1 MPLMY
6 ENAGWQEAY
15 EPKEP
20 EGADDGQKNCSQRPE
35 EDSVT
40 SNLRTGNKRSL
51 ASPTQTSSSLAS
63 TINKISSSSLTMSEN
78 FQNPPLLGTS
88 KSLQL
93 SLPVGSPAASLT
105 GRVCSLPRVSAPAVT
120 SAWLLPSVSGTSFQP
135 LMGSAYLYQHSS
147 TTMLSGV
154 PGQSHIS
161 TPAASNPG
169 IFEWALTGGTEKKS
183 SSIRDFTVTV
193 IDQDTAVSSMS
204 MASHYNKTSDA
215 TNMVPLYPSLSASL
229 VHGASSQIPNQGQS
243 LSLPYQEGSQLY
255 YYNQGTL
262 GPLLSAER
270 GPYLQSYGSVSYT
283 ESRASAPQPEMVMV
297 LKEVQPTHMIPPAS
311 TSAIY
316 YSVPAQPITDTRF
329 QVMETSLGMKTSLGL
344 TPLSQTFC
352 PSQNPE
358 IPKSCGGSNI
368 QLPDS
373 NPPPELGDISMAG
386 PVQSPSIY
394 LALPPAPSQEQKE
407 NRNLQ
412 DVKTMLSKPLD
423 AYQIPTEN
431 QDPPLLPLEIPAIAQ
446 VLACFDPLGQE
457 EQPGCEN
464 AGLGKN
470 SLSLKDQGTLENG
483 TESNDGFADIATLVE
498 DIHLP
503 VVLNP
508 LDELDQSQGP
518 KVIQTKDT
526 RAINLNEVQKTSVIN
541 APSDQARKNKH
552 DTSELINGD
561 PIVKIQP
568 ESPDGMFVG
577 EVAVS
582 NAAASDRGRENRA
595 KNSNKP
601 QKAAPSRT
609 SKSKSHGQEKA
620 KRTRENNPKKTE
632 ERKQSG
638 NKVKAEEKPNI
649 PKMKRKKYHAELTQ
663 ETFKKPRT
671 SLGMHMLE
679 SVQVFHALGKK
690 SDKKTELSSSRALGH
705 SNNPKG
711 PQPSLAIR
719 HCLDTPREGK
729 GPERAP
735 VKRRKPDGSADKD
748 CSSPSEYE
756 LPPPGKVKL
765 VPLIFPTLDKPQ
777 ARPVPRRPLSLAS
790 RRPAGANRAQP
801 GSKSAQ
807 PTAVNSSQP
816 TSASMMGPA
825 RPALPIS
832 TNPDQ
837 PGWTNPTQPSV
848 PQCDAS
854 RPVPYKTSTCTS
866 FQREPV
872 RTMVNKPRTPPK
884 PQNQWLLQD
893 LAYQRIPWRIPDMSG
908 PVMSTPIT
916 KEQRPE
922 REAMKRKAQLERE
935 NAAKFTS
942 LGKVQYFIER
952 EKEMEIS
959 RYYGYAK

>member
-1 MPLMY
+1 MKKKKK
-6 ENAGWQEAY
+6 G
-15 EPKEP
+15 
-20 EGADDGQKNCSQRPE
+20 RE
-35 EDSVT
+35 ERCKSNLACPSPAQGSVT
-40 SNLRTGNKRSL
+40 SNLRTGNKRSF

-93 SLPVGSPAASLT
+93 SLPVGSTAASLT

-120 SAWLLPSVSGTSFQP
+120 SAWLLPSASGTSFQP

-154 PGQSHIS
+154 PGQSQIS

-169 IFEWALTGGTEKKS
+169 IFEWVLTGGTEQKS

-204 MASHYNKTSDA
+204 MASQYNKTSDA

-311 TSAIY
+311 TPAIY
-316 YSVPAQPITDTRF
+316 YSVPAQPITETRF
-329 QVMETSLGMKTSLGL
+329 QVMETPLGMKTSLGL
-344 TPLSQTFC
+344 QPLSQTFC
-352 PSQNPE
+352 LPQTPE

-368 QLPDS
+368 QMLDS
-373 NPPPELGDISMAG
+373 NPPPELGDISMAA

-407 NRNLQ
+407 NRNLE
-412 DVKTMLSKPLD
+412 DMETMLSKPLD

-431 QDPPLLPLEIPAIAQ
+431 QDPPLLPLEIPAIPQ
-446 VLACFDPLGQE
+446 LLACFDPLGQE

-470 SLSLKDQGTLENG
+470 SLTLKDQGTLENG

-503 VVLNP
+503 VVLNS

-526 RAINLNEVQKTSVIN
+526 RAINLNKVQKTSVIN
-541 APSDQARKNKH
+541 APSDQAGKNKH
-552 DTSELINGD
+552 EAPELINGD

-577 EVAVS
+577 ELAVS
-582 NAAASDRGRENRA
+582 NAAASDRAPENRA

-609 SKSKSHGQEKA
+609 SKTKSHGQERA

-649 PKMKRKKYHAELTQ
+649 PKMKRKKYHPELTQ
-663 ETFKKPRT
+663 ETFKKPRS

-705 SNNPKG
+705 SSNPKG
-711 PQPSLAIR
+711 PQPSLATR
-719 HCLDTPREGK
+719 QWLDKPREGK
-729 GPERAP
+729 GPEKAP
-735 VKRRKPDGSADKD
+735 VKRQKPDGSADKE

-816 TSASMMGPA
+816 MSASMMGPA

-832 TNPDQ
+832 NNSDQ

-854 RPVPYKTSTCTS
+854 RPVPCKTSTCTS

-872 RTMVNKPRTPPK
+872 RTTVNKPWTPPK
-884 PQNQWLLQD
+884 PQNQWLLHD
-893 LAYQRIPWRIPDMSG
+893 FAYQRIPWRKPDISG

>member
-1 MPLMY
+1 
-6 ENAGWQEAY
+6 
-15 EPKEP
+15 
-20 EGADDGQKNCSQRPE
+20 
-35 EDSVT
+35 
-40 SNLRTGNKRSL
+40 
-51 ASPTQTSSSLAS
+51 PT
-63 TINKISSSSLTMSEN
+63 EN

-88 KSLQL
+88 KSLPL
-93 SLPVGSPAASLT
+93 SLPVGSTAASLT

-154 PGQSHIS
+154 TGQSQIS

-169 IFEWALTGGTEKKS
+169 IFEWALTGGTERKS

-204 MASHYNKTSDA
+204 MASQYNKTSDA

-243 LSLPYQEGSQLY
+243 WSLPYQDGSQLY
-255 YYNQGTL
+255 FYNQGTL

-270 GPYLQSYGSVSYT
+270 GPYLQSYGSVSYP

-297 LKEVQPTHMIPPAS
+297 LREVQPTNVIPPAS

-316 YSVPAQPITDTRF
+316 YSVPAQPITETSF

-344 TPLSQTFC
+344 QPLSQTFC
-352 PSQNPE
+352 LPQTPE
-358 IPKSCGGSNI
+358 IPKSSSGSNI
-368 QLPDS
+368 QILDS
-373 NPPPELGDISMAG
+373 SPPPELGDISMAA
-386 PVQSPSIY
+386 PVHSPSIY
-394 LALPPAPSQEQKE
+394 LALPPAPSQEQKG
-407 NRNLQ
+407 NRNLE
-412 DVKTMLSKPLD
+412 DMKT
-423 AYQIPTEN
+423 IPTEN
-431 QDPPLLPLEIPAIAQ
+431 QEPPLLPLEIPDIPQ
-446 VLACFDPLGQE
+446 LLACFDPLGQE
-457 EQPGCEN
+457 EQPGWEN

-470 SLSLKDQGTLENG
+470 SLSLNDQGTLENG

-498 DIHLP
+498 DIQLP
-503 VVLNP
+503 VVLNS
-508 LDELDQSQGP
+508 LDELDQSKGP

-541 APSDQARKNKH
+541 APS
-552 DTSELINGD
+552 ELISGA

-568 ESPDGMFVG
+568 ENPDGRLVG

-582 NAAASDRGRENRA
+582 NAAAIDRAPENRA

-609 SKSKSHGQEKA
+609 SKTKSHGQEKA
-620 KRTRENNPKKTE
+620 KRTRENNPKKTGE
-632 ERKQSG
+632 SKQSG

-649 PKMKRKKYHAELTQ
+649 PKMKRKKYHPELTQ
-663 ETFKKPRT
+663 ETFKKPRS

-690 SDKKTELSSSRALGH
+690 SDKKTELSSSRSLGH
-705 SNNPKG
+705 SSNPKG

-719 HCLDTPREGK
+719 QWLDTRREGK
-729 GPERAP
+729 GPEKAP
-735 VKRRKPDGSADKD
+735 VKRQKPDGSAEKE

-777 ARPVPRRPLSLAS
+777 VRPVPRRPLSLAS
-790 RRPAGANRAQP
+790 RQPAGANRAQP

-825 RPALPIS
+825 RPGPAKPIS
-832 TNPDQ
+832 TNSVR

-848 PQCDAS
+848 PPCDAS

-872 RTMVNKPRTPPK
+872 RTTVNKPWTPPK

-893 LAYQRIPWRIPDMSG
+893 FACQRIPWRKPDISG

-952 EKEMEIS
+952 EKEMDIS

>member
-1 MPLMY
+1 
-6 ENAGWQEAY
+6 
-15 EPKEP
+15 
-20 EGADDGQKNCSQRPE
+20 
-35 EDSVT
+35 
-40 SNLRTGNKRSL
+40 
-51 ASPTQTSSSLAS
+51 PT
-63 TINKISSSSLTMSEN
+63 EN

-93 SLPVGSPAASLT
+93 SLPVGSTAASLT

-154 PGQSHIS
+154 TGPEPDLHSSCFQSWY
-161 TPAASNPG
+161 
-169 IFEWALTGGTEKKS
+169 FEWALTGGTERKS

-204 MASHYNKTSDA
+204 MASQYNKTSDA

-229 VHGASSQIPNQGQS
+229 VHGASSQIPNPGQS
-243 LSLPYQEGSQLY
+243 WSLPYQEGSQLY

-262 GPLLSAER
+262 GPVLSAER
-270 GPYLQSYGSVSYT
+270 GPYLQSYGSVSYP

-297 LKEVQPTHMIPPAS
+297 LKEVQPTSVIPPAS

-316 YSVPAQPITDTRF
+316 YSVPAQPITETSF

-344 TPLSQTFC
+344 QPLSQTFC
-352 PSQNPE
+352 LPQTPE
-358 IPKSCGGSNI
+358 IPKSCSGSNI
-368 QLPDS
+368 QILDS
-373 NPPPELGDISMAG
+373 NPPPELGDISMAA
-386 PVQSPSIY
+386 PVHSPSIY
-394 LALPPAPSQEQKE
+394 LALPPAPSQEQKG
-407 NRNLQ
+407 NRNLE
-412 DVKTMLSKPLD
+412 DMKT
-423 AYQIPTEN
+423 IPTEN
-431 QDPPLLPLEIPAIAQ
+431 QEPPLLPLEIPDIPQ
-446 VLACFDPLGQE
+446 LLACFDPLGQE
-457 EQPGCEN
+457 EQPGWEN

-498 DIHLP
+498 DIQLP
-503 VVLNP
+503 VVLNS
-508 LDELDQSQGP
+508 LDELDQSKGS
-518 KVIQTKDT
+518 K
-526 RAINLNEVQKTSVIN
+526 KTSVIN
-541 APSDQARKNKH
+541 APSDQDRKNKH
-552 DTSELINGD
+552 KASELISGA

-568 ESPDGMFVG
+568 ENPDGMLVG

-582 NAAASDRGRENRA
+582 NAAASDRAPENRA
-595 KNSNKP
+595 KNSNKL

-609 SKSKSHGQEKA
+609 SKTKSHGQEKA
-620 KRTRENNPKKTE
+620 KRTRENNPKKTGE
-632 ERKQSG
+632 SKQSG

-649 PKMKRKKYHAELTQ
+649 PKMKRKKYHPELTQ
-663 ETFKKPRT
+663 ETFKKPRS

-705 SNNPKG
+705 SSNPKG

-719 HCLDTPREGK
+719 QWLDTPREGK
-729 GPERAP
+729 GPEKAP
-735 VKRRKPDGSADKD
+735 VKRQKPDGSAEKE

-790 RRPAGANRAQP
+790 RRPAGANCAQP

-825 RPALPIS
+825 RPGPAKPIS
-832 TNPDQ
+832 TNAVR

-848 PQCDAS
+848 PPCDAS

-872 RTMVNKPRTPPK
+872 RTTVNKPWTPPK

-893 LAYQRIPWRIPDMSG
+893 FACQRIPWRKPDISG

-952 EKEMEIS
+952 EKEMDIS

>member
-1 MPLMY
+1 M
-6 ENAGWQEAY
+6 QEQSSSRNTAY
-15 EPKEP
+15 NEE
-20 EGADDGQKNCSQRPE
+20 EEEEERERREMQAQSGLSQPSPR
-35 EDSVT
+35 
-40 SNLRTGNKRSL
+40 KRSL

-63 TINKISSSSLTMSEN
+63 TIHKISSSSLTMSEN

-93 SLPVGSPAASLT
+93 SLPVGSTAASLT

-154 PGQSHIS
+154 TGQSQIS
-161 TPAASNPG
+161 TPAASNTG
-169 IFEWALTGGTEKKS
+169 IFEWALTGGTAKKS

-204 MASHYNKTSDA
+204 MASQYNKTSDA

-243 LSLPYQEGSQLY
+243 WSLPYQEGSQLY

-297 LKEVQPTHMIPPAS
+297 LKEVQPTNVIPPAS

-316 YSVPAQPITDTRF
+316 YSVPAQPITETSF

-344 TPLSQTFC
+344 QPLSQTFC
-352 PSQNPE
+352 LPQTPE
-358 IPKSCGGSNI
+358 IPKSCSGTNI
-368 QLPDS
+368 QMLDS
-373 NPPPELGDISMAG
+373 NPPPELGDISMAA

-407 NRNLQ
+407 NRNLE
-412 DVKTMLSKPLD
+412 DMKTVLSKPLD

-431 QDPPLLPLEIPAIAQ
+431 QEPPLLPLEIPDIPQ
-446 VLACFDPLGQE
+446 LLACFDPLGQE
-457 EQPGCEN
+457 EQPGWEN

-498 DIHLP
+498 DIQLP
-503 VVLNP
+503 VVLNS
-508 LDELDQSQGP
+508 LDELDQSKGP

-541 APSDQARKNKH
+541 APS
-552 DTSELINGD
+552 ELINGA

-568 ESPDGMFVG
+568 ENPDGRLVG

-582 NAAASDRGRENRA
+582 NAAASDRAPENRA

-609 SKSKSHGQEKA
+609 SKTKSHGQEKA

-632 ERKQSG
+632 ESKQSG

-649 PKMKRKKYHAELTQ
+649 PKMKRKKYHPELTQ
-663 ETFKKPRT
+663 ETFKKPRS

-679 SVQVFHALGKK
+679 SVQVFHALGRK

-705 SNNPKG
+705 SSNPKG

-719 HCLDTPREGK
+719 QWLDTPREGK
-729 GPERAP
+729 GPEKAP
-735 VKRRKPDGSADKD
+735 VKRQKPDGSAEKE

-807 PTAVNSSQP
+807 LTAVNSSQT

-866 FQREPV
+866 FQGEPV
-872 RTMVNKPRTPPK
+872 RTTVNKPWTPPK

-893 LAYQRIPWRIPDMSG
+893 FACQRIPWRKPDVSG

-952 EKEMEIS
+952 EKEMDIS

>member
-1 MPLMY
+1 MKSGFVNRTLVATAPSLGGGRR
-6 ENAGWQEAY
+6 AGWQEAY
-15 EPKEP
+15 VAQGTRGSTLWAEELQPKARR
-20 EGADDGQKNCSQRPE
+20 GK
-35 EDSVT
+35 
-40 SNLRTGNKRSL
+40 
-51 ASPTQTSSSLAS
+51 TSSSLAS
-63 TINKISSSSLTMSEN
+63 TVNISSSLTMSEN

-93 SLPVGSPAASLT
+93 SLPVGSTAASLT

-154 PGQSHIS
+154 TGQNQIS

-169 IFEWALTGGTEKKS
+169 IFEWALTAGPEKKS
-183 SSIRDFTVTV
+183 SSLGDFTVTV

-204 MASHYNKTSDA
+204 MASQYNKTSEA
-215 TNMVPLYPSLSASL
+215 NNMVPLYPSLSASL
-229 VHGASSQIPNQGQS
+229 VHGAPSQIPNQGQS

-283 ESRASAPQPEMVMV
+283 DSRASAPQPEMVMV
-297 LKEVQPTHMIPPAS
+297 LKEVQPTNVIPPAS

-316 YSVPAQPITDTRF
+316 YSVPAQPITETSF
-329 QVMETSLGMKTSLGL
+329 QVMETSLGMNTSLGL
-344 TPLSQTFC
+344 QPLSQTFC
-352 PSQNPE
+352 LPQTPE
-358 IPKSCGGSNI
+358 FPKSCSGSNI
-368 QLPDS
+368 QMLDS
-373 NPPPELGDISMAG
+373 NPPSELGDMSMAA

-407 NRNLQ
+407 NRNL
-412 DVKTMLSKPLD
+412 D

-431 QDPPLLPLEIPAIAQ
+431 QDPPLLPLEIPDIPQ
-446 VLACFDPLGQE
+446 LLACIDPLGQE
-457 EQPGCEN
+457 QQPGCEN

-503 VVLNP
+503 LILNS
-508 LDELDQSQGP
+508 LDELDQAKGP
-518 KVIQTKDT
+518 KVIKTKDA
-526 RAINLNEVQKTSVIN
+526 RAINLNEVQKQSSVIN

-552 DTSELINGD
+552 KASELISGE
-561 PIVKIQP
+561 PMVKMQR
-568 ESPDGMFVG
+568 ESPDCVFVG

-582 NAAASDRGRENRA
+582 KAAASDRAPENRA

-609 SKSKSHGQEKA
+609 SKTKSYGQEKT
-620 KRTRENNPKKTE
+620 KRTKENNP
-632 ERKQSG
+632 RKLKRSG
-638 NKVKAEEKPNI
+638 NNIKAEEKPNI
-649 PKMKRKKYHAELTQ
+649 PKMKRKKNQPELTQ
-663 ETFKKPRT
+663 ETFKKPRS

-690 SDKKTELSSSRALGH
+690 SDKKTELSSSRALGI
-705 SNNPKG
+705 SSNPKG
-711 PQPSLAIR
+711 SQPSLAIKQW
-719 HCLDTPREGK
+719 LDTPCEGK
-729 GPERAP
+729 GPEKTQ
-735 VKRRKPDGSADKD
+735 VKRQKPDGSAEKE

-777 ARPVPRRPLSLAS
+777 ARPVPRRPLSLVS
-790 RRPAGANRAQP
+790 RRPAGANPAHP

-807 PTAVNSSQP
+807 PAAVSSSKP
-816 TSASMMGPA
+816 TSASM
-825 RPALPIS
+825 
-832 TNPDQ
+832 T
-837 PGWTNPTQPSV
+837 GWTNPTRPSG

-866 FQREPV
+866 FQREPI
-872 RTMVNKPRTPPK
+872 RTAVNKPWIPPK
-884 PQNQWLLQD
+884 PQNQYLLQD
-893 LAYQRIPWRIPDMSG
+893 FACQRIPWRKPDIPG

-916 KEQRPE
+916 NEQRPE

-942 LGKVQYFIER
+942 MGKMQYFIER

-959 RYYGYAK
+959 RCYGYAK

>member
-1 MPLMY
+1 
-6 ENAGWQEAY
+6 
-15 EPKEP
+15 
-20 EGADDGQKNCSQRPE
+20 
-35 EDSVT
+35 
-40 SNLRTGNKRSL
+40 
-51 ASPTQTSSSLAS
+51 
-63 TINKISSSSLTMSEN
+63 
-78 FQNPPLLGTS
+78 
-88 KSLQL
+88 
-93 SLPVGSPAASLT
+93 
-105 GRVCSLPRVSAPAVT
+105 
-120 SAWLLPSVSGTSFQP
+120 
-135 LMGSAYLYQHSS
+135 MGSAYLYQHSS

-154 PGQSHIS
+154 PGQSQIS

-169 IFEWALTGGTEKKS
+169 IFEWVLTGGTEQKS

-204 MASHYNKTSDA
+204 MASQYNKTSDA

-297 LKEVQPTHMIPPAS
+297 LKEVQPTHIPPAS

-316 YSVPAQPITDTRF
+316 YSVPAQPITETRF
-329 QVMETSLGMKTSLGL
+329 QVMETPLGMKTSLGL
-344 TPLSQTFC
+344 QPLSQTFC
-352 PSQNPE
+352 LPQTPE

-368 QLPDS
+368 QMLDS
-373 NPPPELGDISMAG
+373 NPPPELGDISMAA

-407 NRNLQ
+407 NRNLE
-412 DVKTMLSKPLD
+412 DMETMLSKPLD

-431 QDPPLLPLEIPAIAQ
+431 QDPPLLPLEIPAIPQ
-446 VLACFDPLGQE
+446 LLACFDPLGQE

-470 SLSLKDQGTLENG
+470 SLTLKDQGTLENG

-503 VVLNP
+503 VVLNS

-518 KVIQTKDT
+518 KV
-526 RAINLNEVQKTSVIN
+526 QKTSVTN
-541 APSDQARKNKH
+541 APSDQAGKNKH
-552 DTSELINGD
+552 EAPELINGD

-568 ESPDGMFVG
+568 ESPDGMLVG
-577 EVAVS
+577 ELAVS
-582 NAAASDRGRENRA
+582 NAAASDRAPENRA

-609 SKSKSHGQEKA
+609 SKTKSHGQERA

-649 PKMKRKKYHAELTQ
+649 PKMKRKKYHPELTQ
-663 ETFKKPRT
+663 ETFKKPRS

-705 SNNPKG
+705 SSNPKG
-711 PQPSLAIR
+711 PQPSLATR
-719 HCLDTPREGK
+719 QWLDKPREGK
-729 GPERAP
+729 GPEKAP
-735 VKRRKPDGSADKD
+735 VKRGKPDGSADKE

-816 TSASMMGPA
+816 MSASMMGPA

-832 TNPDQ
+832 TSPDQ
-837 PGWTNPTQPSV
+837 PGSNSAQHAAVNSSQPTPASMRGPARPAQPVLMNPVQPDLTNPVEPGPNSAQLTAVNSSQATPASLPGPAKPISTNSVRPGWTNPTQPSV

-854 RPVPYKTSTCTS
+854 RPVPCKTSTCTS

-872 RTMVNKPRTPPK
+872 RTTVNKPWTPPK
-884 PQNQWLLQD
+884 PQNQWLLHD
-893 LAYQRIPWRIPDMSG
+893 FAYQRIPWRKPDISG